1 MRAFAS
7 AGLLALVIAP
17 TAAFAATDCSGPLVQ
32 QPLAL
37 PATAVAPVA
46 SELGSR
52 TSRLGMPSG
61 VLAQAPDVFTIGD
74 ESHLLIEGVSEL
86 APAARGF
93 ESNRLV
99 AADATPAVIAE
110 LRDSFFAALR
120 DRAGRRPD
128 AGARVRMLEKTP
140 KNALRVPFLARVFP
154 EARFIYLHRDPRLV
168 LASMTRIA

>member
-52 TSRLGMPSG
+52 TSQLGMPSG
-61 VLAQAPDVFTIGD
+61 VLAPGGD
-74 ESHLLIEGVSEL
+74 SAQSLDRVLLRLRIEGC
-86 APAARGF
+86 R
-93 ESNRLV
+93 NV
-99 AADATPAVIAE
+99 AKALPATPA
-110 LRDSFFAALR
+110 AA
-120 DRAGRRPD
+120 
-128 AGARVRMLEKTP
+128 TP
-140 KNALRVPFLARVFP
+140 PATPPKK
-154 EARFIYLHRDPRLV
+154 D
-168 LASMTRIA
+168 